1 MNFGMRLWSSVTSVV
16 RTQIE
21 WNDVALLTW
30 STQLFPLCPTC
41 ICYINNM
48 TTADHAAAV
57 IDKELP
63 YWRFRTS

>member
-21 WNDVALLTW
+21 WNDVCIIDLVNKT
-30 STQLFPLCPTC
+30 FPLCPTC

-63 YWRFRTS
+63 YLEV